1 MSWNAFKTPRRR
13 LQHKIRKKIVFSKEV
28 SRKIHFSNKL
38 FRSNLQEM
46 FWKLAGATNS
56 HLRRNLF
63 VSKVATYSIAA
74 IFQRL
79 LVFSN
84 TSFRLF
90 PKIQDREKCRKI
102 RTRITPNRDTFHA
115 VLTVLLPVEKSGS
128 SSLIFKVTT
137 LWLSPTKF
145 GISNLLFPYI
155 DHFKKMIFFHIL
167 LDRICE

>member
-28 SRKIHFSNKL
+28 SRKIHFPNKL
-38 FRSNLQEM
+38 FRSNLQDM

-90 PKIQDREKCRKI
+90 PKIQDREKCPISHR
-102 RTRITPNRDTFHA
+102 HA
-115 VLTVLLPVEKSGS
+115 
-128 SSLIFKVTT
+128 
-137 LWLSPTKF
+137 
-145 GISNLLFPYI
+145 N
-155 DHFKKMIFFHIL
+155 HIL
-167 LDRICE
+167 RISTYSVQMRENTDQNNSE